1 MKEWSGLGEWRFVFW
16 EFLGGFDL
24 GEGFLWYVVG
34 VNLKG
39 CVNWWR
45 GEGFCR
51 RFMGEK
57 EG

>member
-1 MKEWSGLGEWRFVFW
+1 MLWELSGGL
-16 EFLGGFDL
+16 DL
-24 GEGFLWYVVG
+24 GEGLLWHVAG

-51 RFMGEK
+51 RLMGEK